1 MQGGAIQLFVMFV
14 QVDHTLLLL
23 LGLVACYA
31 LLEPFQVVQIHQH
44 VLHVQVDHTPLLL
57 G

>member
-1 MQGGAIQLFVMFV
+1 
-14 QVDHTLLLL
+14 
-23 LGLVACYA
+23 
-31 LLEPFQVVQIHQH
+31 LEPFQVVQIHQH